1 MFLGSNHFY
10 SECFNRIRGDS
21 ANRGCDTESFM
32 VKVIIDFKASRM
44 DYARESYKYH
54 LIIPSPFS
62 GHSIVLL

>member
-1 MFLGSNHFY
+1 
-10 SECFNRIRGDS
+10 
-21 ANRGCDTESFM
+21 M